1 MRYELPTWDHSALG
15 ASKAERWMNCP
26 GSVRMSRDLPNE
38 QTIYAAEGTVGHE
51 VAARALSSK
60 RDVIDWLD
68 DEFVTGDYVIVF
80 DHELAEAVQ
89 EYVDYVRT
97 RQQLLKAELL
107 VEHTFSLAPLRPPE
121 DMFGTSDATLVI
133 AGGRF
138 FEIIDLKLGAGV
150 VVDPEEN
157 AQLMYYALGAIL
169 ELRHD
174 LRSKPERIK
183 ATIVQ
188 PRAYHA
194 DGPVRTYEFTWD
206 QLVAFQKELFAKA
219 AQTQEPDAPLQA
231 GPWCRFCPAQPVCPA
246 QKAHAVAL
254 AQTEFDDLPVTG
266 IPAPAQLSTDDLVEV
281 LEKGHIIE
289 DWLRAVRLH
298 VQSLLEAGESVPG
311 WKLVERRAVRKWAND
326 EDPTSVVAF
335 ATAHGVDENDMYSE
349 PKLKSPAQVEA
360 LLKKQLPRGRKKEAP
375 ELLEAS
381 GLVEKKSSG
390 NTIAPT
396 KDARPEIPSTV
407 EQDFES
413 LPDMPGLLPPGT
425 DTEES

>member
-1 MRYELPTWDHSALG
+1 MRYELSTWDHSKLG

-26 GSVRMSRDLPNE
+26 GSVRMSKGMEDS
-38 QTIYAAEGTVGHE
+38 QTIYAAEGIVGHE

-60 RDVIDWLD
+60 RDAVEWLG
-68 DEFVTGDYVIVF
+68 DEFVTGEYTIVV
-80 DHELAEAVQ
+80 DHELVEAIQ
-89 EYVDYVRT
+89 EYVDYVRE
-97 RQQLLKAELL
+97 RQKLLKAELL

-174 LRSKPERIK
+174 LKKKPERIK

-194 DGPVRTYEFTWD
+194 DGLVRTYEFTWD

-219 AQTQEPDAPLQA
+219 ALTQKPDAPLQA

-246 QKAHAVAL
+246 QKAHAVAV
-254 AQTEFDDLPVTG
+254 AQTEFEDLPVTG
-266 IPAPAQLSTDDLVEV
+266 IPAPAQLTTEDLVEV

-311 WKLVERRAVRKWAND
+311 WKLVERRATRKYKEPDDHDAI
-326 EDPTSVVAF
+326 VAF
-335 ATAHGVDENDMYSE
+335 AREHGVDESDVFTE
-349 PKLKSPAQVEA
+349 PKPKSPAQLEA
-360 LLKKQLPRGRKKEAP
+360 LIKKQLPRGRKKEAADI
-375 ELLEAS
+375 LEAS

-396 KDARPEIPSTV
+396 KDSRPELPSSV
-407 EQDFES
+407 EQDFEE

-425 DTEES
+425 DTEEL